1 MSMYGLY
8 SILMNTK
15 SFQIDSFSWQLFC
28 VGMNQSLEKT
38 TEMQQEAFSRVA
50 LLESQHEEREKE
62 MENLLASSQGQRA
75 KTVEAF
81 EKLLASERAA
91 KAEANQRAESLS
103 LQIQNM
109 QGQIDNLQG
118 QLTAVRNH
126 ETALE
131 TRVRGFTD
139 TPPNKSPMG
148 PARSKRPFQDE
159 GESSQFFL

>member
-1 MSMYGLY
+1 
-8 SILMNTK
+8 
-15 SFQIDSFSWQLFC
+15 
-28 VGMNQSLEKT
+28 
-38 TEMQQEAFSRVA
+38 MQQEAFSRVT
-50 LLESQHEEREKE
+50 LLEIRHDEREKE
-62 MENLLASSQGQRA
+62 METLLASSRDQRA

-91 KAEANQRAESLS
+91 KAEASHRAESLS

-126 ETALE
+126 ETTLE

-139 TPPNKSPMG
+139 TPPGKSPVG
-148 PARSKRPFQDE
+148 PTHSKRTFQDE
-159 GESSQFFL
+159 GLALLYNFFKLMSLKWLGFIE

>member
-1 MSMYGLY
+1 MLVISVLLLW
-8 SILMNTK
+8 ILKFVHCIGT
-15 SFQIDSFSWQLFC
+15 FQR
-28 VGMNQSLEKT
+28 LEHT
-38 TEMQQEAFSRVA
+38 SEMQQEAFARVVM
-50 LLESQHEEREKE
+50 LERRHDEREKE
-62 MENLLASSQGQRA
+62 METLLASSQTQRA
-75 KTVEAF
+75 NTVDAF

-91 KAEANQRAESLS
+91 KAEASHRAESLS

-139 TPPNKSPMG
+139 TPPGKSPMG
-148 PARSKRPFQDE
+148 PSRNKRTFQDE
-159 GESSQFFL
+159 GLTLL